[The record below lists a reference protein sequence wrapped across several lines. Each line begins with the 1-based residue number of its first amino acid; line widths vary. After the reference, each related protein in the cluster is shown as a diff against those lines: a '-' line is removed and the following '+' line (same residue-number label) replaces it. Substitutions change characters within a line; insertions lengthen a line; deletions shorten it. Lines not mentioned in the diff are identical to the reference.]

1 MWRKLGDEKGAGLN
15 CDYQSPRQTRPS
27 RTTESTEQPF
37 GTEWRP
43 RIEPRVF
50 RAGFHLVV
58 ASSWLQMYCL
68 VVYTVTSAAY
78 PFSPPGIP

>member
-1 MWRKLGDEKGAGLN
+1 MWRKLGDEIEAGPN

-37 GTEWRP
+37 GTEWRS

-50 RAGFHLVV
+50 RAGLHLVV
-58 ASSWLQMYCL
+58 ASAWLQTYCL
-68 VVYTVTSAAY
+68 VAYTVTIAAC